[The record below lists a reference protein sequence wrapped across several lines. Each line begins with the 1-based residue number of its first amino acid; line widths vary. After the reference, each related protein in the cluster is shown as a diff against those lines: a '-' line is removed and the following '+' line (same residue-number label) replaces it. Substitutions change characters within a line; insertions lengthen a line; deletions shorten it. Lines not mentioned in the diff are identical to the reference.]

1 MNLLQRLSNPALWAT
16 VAGVF
21 MLVGLSGAVP
31 DFLGANGDLLASF
44 FGSVLALLTA
54 LGIVRE
60 QKIQRLKVENLAARF
75 GISEAEVSKALN
87 G

>member
-1 MNLLQRLSNPALWAT
+1 MNLLERLAQPALWAT

-21 MLVGLSGAVP
+21 MLIGLSGAVP
-31 DFLGANGDLLASF
+31 DFLGQNGDLLAQF
-44 FGSVLALLTA
+44 FGAVLALLTA
-54 LGIVRE
+54 LGIGRE
-60 QKIQRLKVENLAARF
+60 RKIQRLKVENLAARF